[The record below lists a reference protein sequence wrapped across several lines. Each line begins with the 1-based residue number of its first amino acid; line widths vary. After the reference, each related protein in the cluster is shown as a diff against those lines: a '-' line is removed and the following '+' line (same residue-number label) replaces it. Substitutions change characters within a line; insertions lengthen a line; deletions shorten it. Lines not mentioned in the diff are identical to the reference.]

1 MREELRGRIRRNYI
15 ELIQSSSLYEA
26 TDEFLSN
33 GDITTADA
41 ETVELE
47 RTTQTKNKALLQI
60 LQMKPDGLYEKIL
73 RLLFREGHRELVEK
87 LTKDL
92 YDTTDLQ
99 QESMFTTIF
108 SSPEPSGSQGE
119 LIVYPCSVVRP
130 SVVRRPPFSK
140 IFFSETA
147 WPIKA
152 KFYMKHLWEGGT
164 NVYINNPGHMTKM
177 AAMPIYG
184 KNPSKIF
191 FSRTTGPISTK
202 LGMKHR

>member
-1 MREELRGRIRRNYI
+1 MTKRLKTYRISRKLVYVITCIHSFRM
-15 ELIQSSSLYEA
+15 A
-26 TDEFLSN
+26 LSN
-33 GDITTADA
+33 PTTPHYRSFSHS
-41 ETVELE
+41 VHS
-47 RTTQTKNKALLQI
+47 
-60 LQMKPDGLYEKIL
+60 PDN
-73 RLLFREGHRELVEK
+73 LFIYL
-87 LTKDL
+87 
-92 YDTTDLQ
+92 
-99 QESMFTTIF
+99 FI

-130 SVVRRPPFSK
+130 SVVRRPHFSK

-164 NVYINNPGHMTKM
+164 NVYINNLGHMTKM

-191 FSRTTGPISTK
+191 FSGTTGPISTK

>member
-1 MREELRGRIRRNYI
+1 MMTYSIASNKRP
-15 ELIQSSSLYEA
+15 SLSIVK
-26 TDEFLSN
+26 FL
-33 GDITTADA
+33 
-41 ETVELE
+41 
-47 RTTQTKNKALLQI
+47 
-60 LQMKPDGLYEKIL
+60 
-73 RLLFREGHRELVEK
+73 
-87 LTKDL
+87 
-92 YDTTDLQ
+92 
-99 QESMFTTIF
+99 F

-130 SVVRRPPFSK
+130 SVRPSVVRPSVRRPPFSK

-147 WPIKA
+147 WPMKA
-152 KFYMKHLWEGGT
+152 KFYMNHLWEGGT

-191 FSRTTGPISTK
+191 FSGTTGPISTK